1 MTPGAAG
8 DQLDG
13 RLFTCFTH
21 HVRPY
26 PRAAS
31 LPPPRV
37 NTHPSP
43 PPLCYIRPLRLPVA
57 RQTRLQA
64 PIRLDRPPDLQ
75 CSSPSP
81 CRHPPNAPPP
91 LPPTLCSSRKPGT
104 LQSTFRRQCVRASV
118 ASVASRGAGP
128 SCLDFSFRPVILVQ
142 SHLVFTRSRHLTQ
155 HAGEA

>member
-31 LPPPRV
+31 LPPSGQHSPLPPSSLLYSSSAPSCSTPDPPTG
-37 NTHPSP
+37 THTSRQTAR
-43 PPLCYIRPLRLPVA
+43 PPLQFTISL
-57 RQTRLQA
+57 QT
-64 PIRLDRPPDLQ
+64 PT
-75 CSSPSP
+75 
-81 CRHPPNAPPP
+81 NP

-104 LQSTFRRQCVRASV
+104 LQSTSRRQCVRASV

-142 SHLVFTRSRHLTQ
+142 SRLVFTRSRQLTQ
-155 HAGEA
+155 HTREA